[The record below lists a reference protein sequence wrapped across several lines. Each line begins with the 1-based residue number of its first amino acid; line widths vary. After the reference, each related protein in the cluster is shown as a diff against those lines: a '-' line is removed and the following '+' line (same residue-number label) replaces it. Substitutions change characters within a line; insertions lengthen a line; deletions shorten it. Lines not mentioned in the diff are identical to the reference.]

1 MGNGVEQHFR
11 KEELSFL
18 KQVEEWVEEVRLQ
31 YAPVLTNYLDPR
43 QQFIVEAIVGQYD
56 DVRYYFDGGY
66 IDAERKRCM
75 ICPEYYEP
83 TSEDFE
89 NALFHIQYPKKFATL
104 GHGKILGSL
113 MSLGFDRSL
122 IGDIISN
129 GEDWQLFCAQ
139 NMKEYIRQQ
148 LEKIGK
154 VAVRL
159 EEVDYTK
166 LIVPVDHWT
175 AVQTVVSSLRLDT
188 VIASVFNVSR
198 QRSKEMIESGKVKV
212 NWTEENRPDFMLEI
226 LDIVSI
232 RGYGRL
238 QIQKIE
244 GRTKK
249 DKIKIELDLLEKN
262 KK

>member
-83 TSEDFE
+83 ISEDFE

-104 GHGKILGSL
+104 GHGKILGAL

-139 NMKEYIRQQ
+139 NMKE
-148 LEKIGK
+148 
-154 VAVRL
+154 
-159 EEVDYTK
+159 
-166 LIVPVDHWT
+166 
-175 AVQTVVSSLRLDT
+175 
-188 VIASVFNVSR
+188 
-198 QRSKEMIESGKVKV
+198 
-212 NWTEENRPDFMLEI
+212 
-226 LDIVSI
+226 
-232 RGYGRL
+232 
-238 QIQKIE
+238 
-244 GRTKK
+244 
-249 DKIKIELDLLEKN
+249 
-262 KK
+262 